1 MHAVFLAATPLP
13 GSQED
18 VLDQCE
24 EQRRRH
30 TAACEQLREQADAHA
45 RIVEDY
51 KLSSAERDRLVRSH
65 CLQRMGLL

>member
-1 MHAVFLAATPLP
+1 M
-13 GSQED
+13 
-18 VLDQCE
+18 LDQCE